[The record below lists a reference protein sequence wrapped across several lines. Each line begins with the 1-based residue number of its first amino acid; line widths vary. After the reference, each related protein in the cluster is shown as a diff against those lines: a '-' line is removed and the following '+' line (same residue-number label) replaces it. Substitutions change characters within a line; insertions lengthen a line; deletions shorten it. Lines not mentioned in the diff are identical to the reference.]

1 MRHAILVPIALVAA
15 LIAWRIGGQL
25 EAGRVRR
32 AKEVAAREVMESIL
46 RAEEERRLHPPA
58 GANGPNGAIYAYL
71 SGLLAEGRLQGLSP
85 VADPRL
91 EIYRAGDYFFHVSLL
106 TRLNRPLRVPT
117 DPGASEPRFGA
128 RFEAWAWPAEPGDS
142 QLVLYFASTGGTLL
156 QGENG
161 MSAGPG
167 DFPGDRFSSE
177 NPLQQHE
184 RAGGRDTRWLEV
196 FALTRS

>member
-1 MRHAILVPIALVAA
+1 
-15 LIAWRIGGQL
+15 
-25 EAGRVRR
+25 
-32 AKEVAAREVMESIL
+32 
-46 RAEEERRLHPPA
+46 
-58 GANGPNGAIYAYL
+58 
-71 SGLLAEGRLQGLSP
+71 
-85 VADPRL
+85 
-91 EIYRAGDYFFHVSLL
+91 
-106 TRLNRPLRVPT
+106 
-117 DPGASEPRFGA
+117 
-128 RFEAWAWPAEPGDS
+128 
-142 QLVLYFASTGGTLL
+142 VLYFASTGGTLL

>member
-1 MRHAILVPIALVAA
+1 MRYAILVPIALVAA

-58 GANGPNGAIYAYL
+58 GANGAIYAYL
-71 SGLLAEGRLQGLSP
+71 SGLLSEGRLQGLSP
-85 VADPRL
+85 VSDPRL
-91 EIYRAGDYFFHVSLL
+91 EIYRAGDYCFHVSLL
-106 TRLNRPLRVPT
+106 TRLNRPLRVPS
-117 DPGASEPRFGA
+117 DPGTAEPRFGA